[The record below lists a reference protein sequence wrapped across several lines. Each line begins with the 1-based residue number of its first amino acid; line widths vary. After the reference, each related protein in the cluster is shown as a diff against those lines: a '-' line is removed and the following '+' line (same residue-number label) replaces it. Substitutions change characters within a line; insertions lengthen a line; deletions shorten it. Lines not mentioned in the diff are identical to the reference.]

1 MHIHTKSG
9 AHLAKTM
16 SFAAVHFS
24 VAFSLAYL
32 LTGNFVLSGT
42 LAIVEPMVN
51 TVAYFFHEVV
61 WARWGARRKG
71 SAVRVQAA

>member
-1 MHIHTKSG
+1 
-9 AHLAKTM
+9 M
-16 SFAAVHFS
+16 SFAAVHFT

-61 WARWGARRKG
+61 WARWRGGRTVG
-71 SAVRVQAA
+71 V

>member
-1 MHIHTKSG
+1 MHLHLQPG
-9 AHLAKTM
+9 AHLVKTM
-16 SFAAVHFS
+16 SFAAVHFT

-61 WARWGARRKG
+61 WARWRAGRTET
-71 SAVRVQAA
+71 VRTQTA